1 MTPRRNSIATL
12 LLVSGLVL
20 AGCGSSNTPPPAEPP
35 PPPPPPPP
43 PQAVDF
49 TEFVREQFAMTADDT
64 DPVSVDDTDFAFNDQ
79 DDPDAFNDLLDNP

>member
-1 MTPRRNSIATL
+1 MTPSRSKIATL
-12 LLVSGLVL
+12 LLVSGLAL
-20 AGCGSSNTPPPAEPP
+20 SGCGSSNNAPPPAA

-49 TEFVREQFAMTADDT
+49 TGFVSEQFAMTADDT
-64 DPVSVDDTDFAFNDQ
+64 DPVSVDKTDFEFNDQ